1 MLKFLKNIGPGTV
14 IAAAFIGPGTITMC
28 SIAGSVY
35 GLDLMWALV
44 FSLFVTTI
52 LQLTAAKIGLIT
64 QKGLSANL
72 LDSFNN
78 SFFKYLSV
86 VLVLSAILVG
96 NIAYEAGNISGGV
109 LGVSSIF
116 GNLSY
121 SFNGFSIDFYSIL
134 VGLLAF
140 VILFIGNTRLI
151 ERVLIALVVIMS
163 LAFLTSAII
172 VKPDFYL
179 IIKGL
184 FIPKFPEGSLLVII
198 GLIGTTVVP
207 YNIFLHA
214 SLVSDKWSGISDLKF
229 VKIDTLLA
237 VVLGGIISI
246 SVMITAS
253 AIGDVKIESASDLAL
268 GIEPLFGGFSK
279 LIISLGLFAA
289 GLTSSVTAPLAA
301 AYVTCGCMG
310 WKANVRSKKFRTVW
324 FIVLFSGILFSSLD
338 FKSVEIIKFAQVAN
352 GILLPVIAI
361 FLLIVANNKKLL
373 KNHVN
378 GYLFNFITVIIIL
391 FTMFIGIKSILSVI
405 GLNRVI

>member
-1 MLKFLKNIGPGTV
+1 LISIKNIGPGTV

-28 SIAGSVY
+28 SIAGSKY
-35 GLDLMWALV
+35 GLDLMWALL
-44 FSLFVTTI
+44 FSLLVTTI
-52 LQLTAAKIGLIT
+52 LQLSAAKIGLIT

-72 LDSFNN
+72 LESFDSQT
-78 SFFKYLSV
+78 FKYLAIA
-86 VLVLSAILVG
+86 LVLSAILVG
-96 NIAYEAGNISGGV
+96 NTAYQAGNISGGV

-116 GNLSY
+116 GQLSY
-121 SFNGFSIDFYSIL
+121 SFTGFNINFYSIL

-140 VILFIGNTRLI
+140 VILFTGNRRFI
-151 ERVLIALVVIMS
+151 ERVLIGLVLIMS

-172 VKPDFYL
+172 VQPDFVL

-214 SLVSDKWSGISDLKF
+214 SLVSDKWDSVSDLKF

-237 VVLGGIISI
+237 VVLGGIISL

-253 AIGDVKIESASDLAL
+253 AIGDVNIQSASDLAL

-310 WKANVRSKKFRTVW
+310 WEANIRSKKFRVIW
-324 FIVLFSGILFSSLD
+324 LVVLFLGVIFSSLD
-338 FKSVEIIKFAQVAN
+338 FSSIDIIKFAQVAN
-352 GILLPVIAI
+352 GILLPVIAV
-361 FLLIVANNKKLL
+361 FLLIVANNARLL
-373 KNHVN
+373 NNQVN
-378 GYLFNFITVIIIL
+378 GYFLNLITIIIIL
-391 FTMFIGIKSILSVI
+391 FTMFIGIKSVLSVI
-405 GLNRVI
+405 GVI

>member
-1 MLKFLKNIGPGTV
+1 MISIKNIGPGTV

-28 SIAGSVY
+28 SIAGAKY
-35 GLDLMWALV
+35 GLDLMWALL
-44 FSLFVTTI
+44 FSLLVTTI

-72 LDSFNN
+72 LESFDSQT
-78 SFFKYLSV
+78 FKYLAIA
-86 VLVLSAILVG
+86 LVLSAILVG
-96 NIAYEAGNISGGV
+96 NTAYQAGNISGGV

-116 GNLSY
+116 GQLSY
-121 SFNGFSIDFYSIL
+121 SFTAFNINFYSII

-140 VILFIGNTRLI
+140 VILFTGNRRFI
-151 ERVLIALVVIMS
+151 ERVLIGLVLIMS

-172 VKPDFYL
+172 VQPDFIL

-184 FIPKFPEGSLLVII
+184 FIPNFPEGSLLVII

-214 SLVSDKWSGISDLKF
+214 SLVSDKWDSISDLKF
-229 VKIDTLLA
+229 VKIDTLFA
-237 VVLGGIISI
+237 VVLGGIISL

-253 AIGDVKIESASDLAL
+253 AIGDVNIQSASDLAL

-310 WKANVRSKKFRTVW
+310 WEANIRSKKFRGIW
-324 FIVLFSGILFSSLD
+324 LIVLFLGVIFSSLD
-338 FKSVEIIKFAQVAN
+338 FSSIEIIKFAQVAN
-352 GILLPVIAI
+352 GILLPVIAV
-361 FLLIVANNKKLL
+361 FLLIVANNARLL
-373 KNHVN
+373 NNQVN
-378 GYLFNFITVIIIL
+378 GYFLNLITIIIIL
-391 FTMFIGIKSILSVI
+391 FTIFIGIKSVLSVI
-405 GLNRVI
+405 GVI

>member
-1 MLKFLKNIGPGTV
+1 MISIKNIGPGTV

-28 SIAGSVY
+28 SIAGSKY
-35 GLDLMWALV
+35 GLDLMWALL
-44 FSLFVTTI
+44 FSLLVTTI

-72 LDSFNN
+72 LESFDSQT
-78 SFFKYLSV
+78 FKYLAIA
-86 VLVLSAILVG
+86 LVLSAILVG
-96 NIAYEAGNISGGV
+96 NTAYQAGNISGGV

-116 GNLSY
+116 GQLSY
-121 SFNGFSIDFYSIL
+121 SFTGFNINFYSIL

-140 VILFIGNTRLI
+140 VILFTGNRRFI
-151 ERVLIALVVIMS
+151 ERVLIGLVLIMS

-172 VKPDFYL
+172 VQPDFVL

-214 SLVSDKWSGISDLKF
+214 SLVSDKWDSVSDLKF

-237 VVLGGIISI
+237 VVLGGIISL

-253 AIGDVKIESASDLAL
+253 AIGDVNIQSASDLAL

-310 WKANVRSKKFRTVW
+310 WEANIRSKKFRVIW
-324 FIVLFSGILFSSLD
+324 LVVLFLGVIFSSLD
-338 FKSVEIIKFAQVAN
+338 FSSIEIIKFAQVAN
-352 GILLPVIAI
+352 GILLPVIAV
-361 FLLIVANNKKLL
+361 FLLIVANNARLL
-373 KNHVN
+373 NNQVN
-378 GYLFNFITVIIIL
+378 GYFLNLITIIIIL
-391 FTMFIGIKSILSVI
+391 FTMFIGIKSVLSVI
-405 GLNRVI
+405 GVI

>member
-1 MLKFLKNIGPGTV
+1 MISIKNIGPGTV

-28 SIAGSVY
+28 SIAGAKY
-35 GLDLMWALV
+35 GLDLMWALL
-44 FSLFVTTI
+44 FSLLVTTI

-64 QKGLSANL
+64 QKGLSVNL
-72 LDSFNN
+72 LQSFDSQT
-78 SFFKYLSV
+78 FKYLAIA
-86 VLVLSAILVG
+86 LVLSAILVG
-96 NIAYEAGNISGGV
+96 NTAYQAGNISGGV

-116 GNLSY
+116 GQLSY
-121 SFNGFSIDFYSIL
+121 SFTAFNINFYSII

-140 VILFIGNTRLI
+140 VILFTGNRRFI
-151 ERVLIALVVIMS
+151 ERVLIGLVLIMS

-172 VKPDFYL
+172 VQPDFIL

-214 SLVSDKWSGISDLKF
+214 SLVSDKWDSVSDLKF
-229 VKIDTLLA
+229 VEIDTLLA
-237 VVLGGIISI
+237 VLLGGIISL

-253 AIGDVKIESASDLAL
+253 AIGDVNIQSASDLAL

-310 WKANVRSKKFRTVW
+310 WEANIRSKKFRGIW
-324 FIVLFSGILFSSLD
+324 LIVLFLGVIFSSLD
-338 FKSVEIIKFAQVAN
+338 FSSIEIIKFAQVAN
-352 GILLPVIAI
+352 GILLPVIAV
-361 FLLIVANNKKLL
+361 FLLIVANNARLL
-373 KNHVN
+373 NNQVN
-378 GYLFNFITVIIIL
+378 GYFLNLITIIIIL
-391 FTMFIGIKSILSVI
+391 FTMFIAIKSVLSVI
-405 GLNRVI
+405 GVI

>member
-1 MLKFLKNIGPGTV
+1 MISLKNIGPGTV

-28 SIAGSVY
+28 SIAGTMY
-35 GLDLMWALV
+35 GLDLMWALL
-44 FSLFVTTI
+44 FSLIMTTV

-64 QKGLSANL
+64 QKGLSSNL
-72 LDSFNN
+72 LDSFDNLV
-78 SFFKYLSV
+78 FKYLALA
-86 VLVLSAILVG
+86 LVLSAILIG
-96 NIAYEAGNISGGV
+96 NTAYEAGNISGGV

-116 GNLSY
+116 GQLSY
-121 SFNGFSIDFYSIL
+121 SYNGFIINLYSLL

-140 VILFIGNTRLI
+140 VILFVGNRRLI
-151 ERVLIALVVIMS
+151 ERVLIGLVLIMS

-179 IIKGL
+179 IIEGL
-184 FIPKFPEGSLLVII
+184 FIPKLPEGSLLVVI

-214 SLVSDKWSGISDLKF
+214 SLVSDKWSSISDLKF

-246 SVMITAS
+246 SVMVTAS
-253 AIGDVKIESASDLAL
+253 SIGDIKIESASDLAL
-268 GIEPLFGGFSK
+268 GIEPLFGSFSK

-310 WKANVRSKKFRTVW
+310 WKTNVKSKKFRIVW
-324 FIVLFSGILFSSLD
+324 FIVLFMGISFSSLD
-338 FKSVEIIKFAQVAN
+338 FKSIEIIKFAQVAN
-352 GILLPVIAI
+352 GILLPVIAV
-361 FLLIVANNKKLL
+361 FLLVLANNKRLL
-373 KNHVN
+373 KSQVN
-378 GYLFNFITVIIIL
+378 GYLFNLITVIIIL

-405 GLNRVI
+405 GVI

>member
-1 MLKFLKNIGPGTV
+1 MISLKNIGPGTV

-28 SIAGSVY
+28 SIAGTMY
-35 GLDLMWALV
+35 GLDLMWALL
-44 FSLFVTTI
+44 FSLIMTTV

-64 QKGLSANL
+64 QKGLSSNL
-72 LDSFNN
+72 LDSFDNLV
-78 SFFKYLSV
+78 FKYLALA
-86 VLVLSAILVG
+86 LVLSAILIG
-96 NIAYEAGNISGGV
+96 NTAYEAGNISGGV

-116 GNLSY
+116 GQLSY
-121 SFNGFSIDFYSIL
+121 SYNGFIINLYSLL

-140 VILFIGNTRLI
+140 VILFVGNRRLI
-151 ERVLIALVVIMS
+151 ERVLIGLVLIMS

-172 VKPDFYL
+172 VKPDLYL
-179 IIKGL
+179 IMEGL
-184 FIPKFPEGSLLVII
+184 FIPKLPEGSLLVVI

-214 SLVSDKWSGISDLKF
+214 SLVSDKWSSISDLKF
-229 VKIDTLLA
+229 VKIDTFLA

-253 AIGDVKIESASDLAL
+253 SIGDIKIESASDLAL
-268 GIEPLFGGFSK
+268 GIEPLFGSFSK

-310 WKANVRSKKFRTVW
+310 WKTDVKSKKFRIVW
-324 FIVLFSGILFSSLD
+324 FIVLFMGILFSSLD
-338 FKSVEIIKFAQVAN
+338 FKSIEIIKFAQVAN
-352 GILLPVIAI
+352 GILLPVIAV
-361 FLLIVANNKKLL
+361 FLLVLANNKRLL
-373 KNHVN
+373 KSQVN
-378 GYLFNFITVIIIL
+378 GYLFNLITVIIIL

-405 GLNRVI
+405 GVI

>member
-1 MLKFLKNIGPGTV
+1 MISLKNIGPGTV

-28 SIAGSVY
+28 SIAGTMY
-35 GLDLMWALV
+35 GLDLMWALL
-44 FSLFVTTI
+44 FSLIMTTV

-64 QKGLSANL
+64 QKGLSSNL
-72 LDSFNN
+72 LDSFDNLV
-78 SFFKYLSV
+78 FKYLALA
-86 VLVLSAILVG
+86 LVLSAILIG
-96 NIAYEAGNISGGV
+96 NTAYEAGNISGGV

-116 GNLSY
+116 GQLSY
-121 SFNGFSIDFYSIL
+121 SYNGFIINLYSLL

-140 VILFIGNTRLI
+140 VILFVGNRRLI
-151 ERVLIALVVIMS
+151 ERVLIGLVLIMS

-179 IIKGL
+179 IMEGL
-184 FIPKFPEGSLLVII
+184 FIPKLPEGSLLVVI

-214 SLVSDKWSGISDLKF
+214 SLVSDKWSSISDLKF

-237 VVLGGIISI
+237 IVLGGIISI

-253 AIGDVKIESASDLAL
+253 SIGDIKIESASDLAL
-268 GIEPLFGGFSK
+268 GIEPLFGSFSK

-310 WKANVRSKKFRTVW
+310 WKTNVKSKKFRIVW
-324 FIVLFSGILFSSLD
+324 FIVLFMGISFSSLD
-338 FKSVEIIKFAQVAN
+338 FKSIEIIKFAQVAN
-352 GILLPVIAI
+352 GILLPVIAV
-361 FLLIVANNKKLL
+361 FLLVVANNKRLL
-373 KNHVN
+373 KSQVN
-378 GYLFNFITVIIIL
+378 GYLFNLISVIIIL

-405 GLNRVI
+405 GVI

>member
-1 MLKFLKNIGPGTV
+1 MISIKNIGPGTV

-28 SIAGSVY
+28 SIAGAKY
-35 GLDLMWALV
+35 GLDLMWALL
-44 FSLFVTTI
+44 FSLLVTTI

-72 LDSFNN
+72 LESFDSQT
-78 SFFKYLSV
+78 FKYLAIA
-86 VLVLSAILVG
+86 LVLSAILVG
-96 NIAYEAGNISGGV
+96 NTAYQAGNISGGV

-116 GNLSY
+116 GQLSY
-121 SFNGFSIDFYSIL
+121 SFTGFNINFYSII

-140 VILFIGNTRLI
+140 VILFTGNRRFI
-151 ERVLIALVVIMS
+151 ERVLIGLVLIMS

-172 VKPDFYL
+172 VQPDFVL

-214 SLVSDKWSGISDLKF
+214 SLVSDKWDSVSDLKF

-237 VVLGGIISI
+237 VVLGGIISL

-253 AIGDVKIESASDLAL
+253 AIGDVNIQSASDLAL

-310 WKANVRSKKFRTVW
+310 WEANIRSKKFRGIW
-324 FIVLFSGILFSSLD
+324 LIVLFLGVIFSSLD
-338 FKSVEIIKFAQVAN
+338 FSSIEIIKFAQVAN
-352 GILLPVIAI
+352 GILLPVIAV
-361 FLLIVANNKKLL
+361 FLLIVANNARLL
-373 KNHVN
+373 NNQVN
-378 GYLFNFITVIIIL
+378 GYFLNLITIIIIL
-391 FTMFIGIKSILSVI
+391 FTMFIGIKSVLSVI
-405 GLNRVI
+405 GVI

>member
-1 MLKFLKNIGPGTV
+1 MISIKNIGPGTV
-14 IAAAFIGPGTITMC
+14 IAAAFIGPGTITIC
-28 SIAGSVY
+28 SIAGAQY
-35 GLDLMWALV
+35 GLDLMWALL
-44 FSLFVTTI
+44 FSLLVTTI

-72 LDSFNN
+72 LESFDSQT
-78 SFFKYLSV
+78 FKYLAIA
-86 VLVLSAILVG
+86 LVLSAILVG
-96 NIAYEAGNISGGV
+96 NTAYQAGNISGGV

-116 GNLSY
+116 GQLSY
-121 SFNGFSIDFYSIL
+121 SFTGFNINFYSIL

-140 VILFIGNTRLI
+140 VILFTGNRRFI
-151 ERVLIALVVIMS
+151 ERVLIGLVLIMS

-172 VKPDFYL
+172 VQPDFVL

-214 SLVSDKWSGISDLKF
+214 SLVSDKWDSVSDLKF

-237 VVLGGIISI
+237 VVLGGIISL

-253 AIGDVKIESASDLAL
+253 AIGDVNIQSASDLAL

-310 WKANVRSKKFRTVW
+310 WEANIRSKKFRVIW
-324 FIVLFSGILFSSLD
+324 LVVLFLGVIFSSLD
-338 FKSVEIIKFAQVAN
+338 FSSIDIIKFAQVAN
-352 GILLPVIAI
+352 GILLPVIAV
-361 FLLIVANNKKLL
+361 FLLIVANNARLL
-373 KNHVN
+373 NNQVN
-378 GYLFNFITVIIIL
+378 GYFLNLITIIIIL
-391 FTMFIGIKSILSVI
+391 FTMFIGIKSVLSVI
-405 GLNRVI
+405 GVI

>member
-1 MLKFLKNIGPGTV
+1 LISLKNIGPGTV

-28 SIAGSVY
+28 SIAGTMY
-35 GLDLMWALV
+35 GLDLMWALL
-44 FSLFVTTI
+44 FSLIMTTV

-64 QKGLSANL
+64 QKGLSSNL
-72 LDSFNN
+72 LDSFDNLV
-78 SFFKYLSV
+78 FKYLALA
-86 VLVLSAILVG
+86 LVLSAILIG
-96 NIAYEAGNISGGV
+96 NTAYEAGNISGGV

-116 GNLSY
+116 GQLSY
-121 SFNGFSIDFYSIL
+121 SYNGFIINLYSLL

-140 VILFIGNTRLI
+140 VILFVGNRRLI
-151 ERVLIALVVIMS
+151 ERVLIGLVLIMS

-179 IIKGL
+179 IIEGL
-184 FIPKFPEGSLLVII
+184 FIPKLPEGSLLVVI

-214 SLVSDKWSGISDLKF
+214 SLVSDKWSSISDLKF

-246 SVMITAS
+246 SVMVTAS
-253 AIGDVKIESASDLAL
+253 SIGDIKIESASDLAL
-268 GIEPLFGGFSK
+268 GIEPLFGSFSK

-310 WKANVRSKKFRTVW
+310 WKTNVKSKKFRIVW
-324 FIVLFSGILFSSLD
+324 FIVLFMGILFSSLG
-338 FKSVEIIKFAQVAN
+338 FKSIEIIKFAQVAN
-352 GILLPVIAI
+352 GILLPVIAV
-361 FLLIVANNKKLL
+361 FLLVVANNKRLL
-373 KNHVN
+373 KSQVN
-378 GYLFNFITVIIIL
+378 GYLFNLISVIIIL

-405 GLNRVI
+405 GVI

>member
-1 MLKFLKNIGPGTV
+1 MISLKNIGPGTV

-28 SIAGSVY
+28 SIAGAEY
-35 GLDLMWALV
+35 GLDLMWALL

-72 LDSFNN
+72 LESFDNKIL
-78 SFFKYLSV
+78 KYLAV
-86 VLVLSAILVG
+86 ALVLSAILVG
-96 NIAYEAGNISGGV
+96 NTAYQAGNISGGV

-116 GNLSY
+116 GQLSY
-121 SFNGFSIDFYSIL
+121 SYSDFSINFYSIL

-140 VILFIGNTRLI
+140 VILFTGSRRLI
-151 ERVLIALVVIMS
+151 ERVLIGLVLVMS
-163 LAFLTSAII
+163 LAFLTSATI

-179 IIKGL
+179 ILKGL
-184 FIPKFPEGSLLVII
+184 FIPKFPEGSLFIII

-214 SLVSDKWSGISDLKF
+214 SLVSDKWSRISDLKF
-229 VKIDTLLA
+229 VKTDTLLA
-237 VVLGGIISI
+237 VVLGGIISM
-246 SVMITAS
+246 SVMVTAS
-253 AIGDVKIESASDLAL
+253 AIGDVKIQSASDLAL

-310 WKANVRSKKFRTVW
+310 WKTSVRSKRFRVVW
-324 FIVLFSGILFSSLD
+324 FVVLFMGVLFSSLD
-338 FKSVEIIKFAQVAN
+338 FKSIEIIKFAQVAN
-352 GILLPVIAI
+352 GILLPVIAV
-361 FLLIVANNKKLL
+361 FLLIVANNNRLL
-373 KNHVN
+373 KNHSN
-378 GYLFNFITVIIIL
+378 GYLLNLITLIIIL
-391 FTMFIGIKSILSVI
+391 FTMFIGIKSVLSVI
-405 GLNRVI
+405 GII

>member
-1 MLKFLKNIGPGTV
+1 MISLKNIGPGTV

-28 SIAGSVY
+28 SIAGTMY
-35 GLDLMWALV
+35 GLDLMWALL
-44 FSLFVTTI
+44 FSLIMTTV

-64 QKGLSANL
+64 QKGLSSNL
-72 LDSFNN
+72 LDSFDNLV
-78 SFFKYLSV
+78 FKYLALA
-86 VLVLSAILVG
+86 LVLSAILIG
-96 NIAYEAGNISGGV
+96 NTAYEAGNISGGV

-116 GNLSY
+116 GQLFYSY
-121 SFNGFSIDFYSIL
+121 NGFIINLYSLL

-140 VILFIGNTRLI
+140 VILFVGNRRLI
-151 ERVLIALVVIMS
+151 ERVLIGLVLIMS

-179 IIKGL
+179 IMEGL
-184 FIPKFPEGSLLVII
+184 FIPKLPEGSLLVVI

-214 SLVSDKWSGISDLKF
+214 SLVSDKWSSISDLKF
-229 VKIDTLLA
+229 VKIDTFLA

-253 AIGDVKIESASDLAL
+253 SIGDIKIESASDLAL
-268 GIEPLFGGFSK
+268 GIEPLFGSFSK

-310 WKANVRSKKFRTVW
+310 WKTNVKSKKFRIVW
-324 FIVLFSGILFSSLD
+324 FIVLFMGILFSSLG
-338 FKSVEIIKFAQVAN
+338 FKSIEIIKFAQVAN
-352 GILLPVIAI
+352 GILLPVIAV
-361 FLLIVANNKKLL
+361 FLLVVANNKRLL
-373 KNHVN
+373 KSQVN
-378 GYLFNFITVIIIL
+378 GYLFNLITVIIIL

-405 GLNRVI
+405 GVI

>member
-1 MLKFLKNIGPGTV
+1 MISLKNIGPGTV

-28 SIAGSVY
+28 SIAGAEY
-35 GLDLMWALV
+35 GLDLMWALL

-72 LDSFNN
+72 LESFDNKIL
-78 SFFKYLSV
+78 KYLAV
-86 VLVLSAILVG
+86 ALVLSAILVG
-96 NIAYEAGNISGGV
+96 NTAYQAGNISGGV

-116 GNLSY
+116 GQLSY
-121 SFNGFSIDFYSIL
+121 SYTDFSINFYSIL

-140 VILFIGNTRLI
+140 VILFTGSRRLI
-151 ERVLIALVVIMS
+151 ERVLIGLVLVMS
-163 LAFLTSAII
+163 LAFLTSATI

-179 IIKGL
+179 ILKGL
-184 FIPKFPEGSLLVII
+184 FIPKFPEGSLFIII

-214 SLVSDKWSGISDLKF
+214 SLVSDKWSRISDLKF
-229 VKIDTLLA
+229 VKTDTLLA
-237 VVLGGIISI
+237 VVLGGIISM
-246 SVMITAS
+246 SVMVTAS
-253 AIGDVKIESASDLAL
+253 AIGDVKIQSASDLAL

-310 WKANVRSKKFRTVW
+310 WKASVMSKRFRVVW
-324 FIVLFSGILFSSLD
+324 FVVLFMGVLFSSLN
-338 FKSVEIIKFAQVAN
+338 FKSIEIIKFAQVAN
-352 GILLPVIAI
+352 GILLPVIAV
-361 FLLIVANNKKLL
+361 FLLVVANNNRLL
-373 KNHVN
+373 KNHSN
-378 GYLFNFITVIIIL
+378 GYLLNLITLVIIL
-391 FTMFIGIKSILSVI
+391 FTMFIGIKSVLSVI
-405 GLNRVI
+405 GII

>member
-1 MLKFLKNIGPGTV
+1 MISLKNIGPGTV

-28 SIAGSVY
+28 SIAGTMY
-35 GLDLMWALV
+35 GLDLMWALL
-44 FSLFVTTI
+44 FSLLMTTV

-64 QKGLSANL
+64 QKGLSSNL
-72 LDSFNN
+72 LDSFDNLV
-78 SFFKYLSV
+78 FKYLAL

-96 NIAYEAGNISGGV
+96 NTAYEAGNISGGV

-116 GNLSY
+116 GQLSY
-121 SFNGFSIDFYSIL
+121 SYNGFIINLYSVLI
-134 VGLLAF
+134 GLLAF
-140 VILFIGNTRLI
+140 VILFVGNRRLI
-151 ERVLIALVVIMS
+151 ERVLIGLVLIMS

-179 IIKGL
+179 IIEGL
-184 FIPKFPEGSLLVII
+184 FIPKLPEGSLLVVI

-214 SLVSDKWSGISDLKF
+214 SLVSDKWSSISDLKF
-229 VKIDTLLA
+229 VKIDTFLA

-253 AIGDVKIESASDLAL
+253 SIGDIKIESASDLAL
-268 GIEPLFGGFSK
+268 GIEPLFGSFSK

-301 AYVTCGCMG
+301 AYVTCECMG
-310 WKANVRSKKFRTVW
+310 WKTNVKSKKFRIVW
-324 FIVLFSGILFSSLD
+324 FIVLFMGILFSTLD
-338 FKSVEIIKFAQVAN
+338 FKSIEIIKFAQVAN
-352 GILLPVIAI
+352 GILLPVIAV
-361 FLLIVANNKKLL
+361 FLLVLANNKRLL
-373 KNHVN
+373 KSQVN
-378 GYLFNFITVIIIL
+378 GYLFNLITVIIIL

-405 GLNRVI
+405 GVI

>member
-1 MLKFLKNIGPGTV
+1 MISLKNIGPGTV

-28 SIAGSVY
+28 SIAGTMY
-35 GLDLMWALV
+35 GLDLMWALL
-44 FSLFVTTI
+44 FSLLMTTV

-64 QKGLSANL
+64 QKGLSSNL
-72 LDSFNN
+72 LDSFDNLV
-78 SFFKYLSV
+78 FKYLAL

-96 NIAYEAGNISGGV
+96 NTAYEAGNISGGV

-116 GNLSY
+116 GQLSY
-121 SFNGFSIDFYSIL
+121 SYNGFIINLYSLL

-140 VILFIGNTRLI
+140 VILFVGNRRLI
-151 ERVLIALVVIMS
+151 ERVLIGLVLIMS

-179 IIKGL
+179 IIEGL
-184 FIPKFPEGSLLVII
+184 FIPKLPEGSLLVVI

-214 SLVSDKWSGISDLKF
+214 SLVSDKWSSISDLKF

-253 AIGDVKIESASDLAL
+253 SIGDIKIESASDLAL
-268 GIEPLFGGFSK
+268 GIEPLFGSFSK

-310 WKANVRSKKFRTVW
+310 WKTNVKSKKFRIVW
-324 FIVLFSGILFSSLD
+324 FIVLFMGILFSSLD
-338 FKSVEIIKFAQVAN
+338 FKSIEIIKFAQVAN
-352 GILLPVIAI
+352 GILLPVIAV
-361 FLLIVANNKKLL
+361 FLLVVANNKRLL
-373 KNHVN
+373 KSQVN
-378 GYLFNFITVIIIL
+378 GYLFNLITVIIIL

-405 GLNRVI
+405 GVI

>member
-1 MLKFLKNIGPGTV
+1 MISIKNIGPGTV

-28 SIAGSVY
+28 SIAGSEY
-35 GLDLMWALV
+35 GLDLMWALL
-44 FSLFVTTI
+44 FSLLVTTI

-72 LDSFNN
+72 LESFDSQT
-78 SFFKYLSV
+78 FKYLAIA
-86 VLVLSAILVG
+86 LVLSAILVG
-96 NIAYEAGNISGGV
+96 NTAYQAGNISGGV

-116 GNLSY
+116 GQLSY
-121 SFNGFSIDFYSIL
+121 SFTGFNINFYSIL

-140 VILFIGNTRLI
+140 VILFTGNRRFI
-151 ERVLIALVVIMS
+151 ERVLIGLVLIMS

-172 VKPDFYL
+172 VQPDFIL

-184 FIPKFPEGSLLVII
+184 FIPNFPEGSLLVII

-214 SLVSDKWSGISDLKF
+214 SLVSDKWDSVSDLKF

-237 VVLGGIISI
+237 VVLGGIISL

-253 AIGDVKIESASDLAL
+253 AIGDVNIQSASDLAL

-310 WKANVRSKKFRTVW
+310 WEANIRSKKFRGIW
-324 FIVLFSGILFSSLD
+324 LIVLFLGVIFSSLD
-338 FKSVEIIKFAQVAN
+338 FSSIEIIKFAQVAN
-352 GILLPVIAI
+352 GILLPVIAV
-361 FLLIVANNKKLL
+361 FLLIVANNARLL
-373 KNHVN
+373 NNQVN
-378 GYLFNFITVIIIL
+378 GYFLNLITIIIIL
-391 FTMFIGIKSILSVI
+391 FTMFIGIKSVLSVI
-405 GLNRVI
+405 GVI

>member
-1 MLKFLKNIGPGTV
+1 MISIKNIGPGTV

-28 SIAGSVY
+28 SIAGSKY
-35 GLDLMWALV
+35 GLDLMWALL
-44 FSLFVTTI
+44 FSLLVTTI

-72 LDSFNN
+72 LESFDSQT
-78 SFFKYLSV
+78 FKYLAIA
-86 VLVLSAILVG
+86 LVLSAILVG
-96 NIAYEAGNISGGV
+96 NTAYQAGNISGGV

-116 GNLSY
+116 GQLSY
-121 SFNGFSIDFYSIL
+121 SFTGFNINFYSIL

-140 VILFIGNTRLI
+140 VILFTGNIRFI
-151 ERVLIALVVIMS
+151 ERVLIGLVLIMS

-172 VKPDFYL
+172 VQPDFVL

-214 SLVSDKWSGISDLKF
+214 SLVSDKWDSVSDLKF

-237 VVLGGIISI
+237 VVLGGIISL

-253 AIGDVKIESASDLAL
+253 AIGDVNIQSASDLAL

-301 AYVTCGCMG
+301 AYVTCGCMR
-310 WKANVRSKKFRTVW
+310 WEVNIRSKKFRGIW
-324 FIVLFSGILFSSLD
+324 LIVLFLGVIFSSLD
-338 FKSVEIIKFAQVAN
+338 FSSIEIIKFAQVAN
-352 GILLPVIAI
+352 GILLPVIAV
-361 FLLIVANNKKLL
+361 FLLIVANNARLL
-373 KNHVN
+373 NNQVN
-378 GYLFNFITVIIIL
+378 GYFLNLITIIIIL
-391 FTMFIGIKSILSVI
+391 FTMFIGIKSVLSVI
-405 GLNRVI
+405 GVI

>member
-1 MLKFLKNIGPGTV
+1 MISIKNIGPGTV

-28 SIAGSVY
+28 SIAGAKY
-35 GLDLMWALV
+35 GLDLMWALL
-44 FSLFVTTI
+44 FSLLVTTI

-72 LDSFNN
+72 LESFDSQT
-78 SFFKYLSV
+78 FKYLAIA
-86 VLVLSAILVG
+86 LVLSAILVG
-96 NIAYEAGNISGGV
+96 NTAYQAGNISGGV

-116 GNLSY
+116 GQLSY
-121 SFNGFSIDFYSIL
+121 SFTGFNINFYSIL

-140 VILFIGNTRLI
+140 VILFTGNRRFI
-151 ERVLIALVVIMS
+151 ERVLIGLVLIMS

-172 VKPDFYL
+172 VQPDFVL

-214 SLVSDKWSGISDLKF
+214 SLVRDKWDSVSDLKF

-237 VVLGGIISI
+237 VVLGGIISL

-253 AIGDVKIESASDLAL
+253 AIGDVNIQSASDLAL

-310 WKANVRSKKFRTVW
+310 WEANIRSKKFRGIWLV
-324 FIVLFSGILFSSLD
+324 VLFLGVIFSSLD
-338 FKSVEIIKFAQVAN
+338 FSSIEIIKFAQVAN
-352 GILLPVIAI
+352 GILLPVIAV
-361 FLLIVANNKKLL
+361 FLLIVANNARLL
-373 KNHVN
+373 NNQVN
-378 GYLFNFITVIIIL
+378 GYFLNLITIIIIL
-391 FTMFIGIKSILSVI
+391 FTMFIGIKSVLSVI
-405 GLNRVI
+405 GVI

>member
-1 MLKFLKNIGPGTV
+1 MISLKNIGPGTV

-28 SIAGSVY
+28 SIAGTMY
-35 GLDLMWALV
+35 GLDLMWALL
-44 FSLFVTTI
+44 FSLLMTTV

-64 QKGLSANL
+64 QKGLSSNL
-72 LDSFNN
+72 LDSFDNLV
-78 SFFKYLSV
+78 FKYLAL

-96 NIAYEAGNISGGV
+96 NTAYEAGNISGGV

-116 GNLSY
+116 GQLSY
-121 SFNGFSIDFYSIL
+121 SYNGFIINLYSLL
-134 VGLLAF
+134 VGLLAL
-140 VILFIGNTRLI
+140 VILFVGNRRLI
-151 ERVLIALVVIMS
+151 ERVLIGLVLMMS

-172 VKPDFYL
+172 VKSDFYL
-179 IIKGL
+179 IMEGL
-184 FIPKFPEGSLLVII
+184 FIPKLPKGSLLVVI

-253 AIGDVKIESASDLAL
+253 SVADIKIESASDLAL
-268 GIEPLFGGFSK
+268 GIEPLFGSFSK

-310 WKANVRSKKFRTVW
+310 WKTNVKSKKFRIVW
-324 FIVLFSGILFSSLD
+324 FIVLFMGILFSSLD
-338 FKSVEIIKFAQVAN
+338 FKSIEIIKFAQVAN
-352 GILLPVIAI
+352 GILLPVIAV
-361 FLLIVANNKKLL
+361 FLLVVANNKRLL
-373 KNHVN
+373 KSQVN
-378 GYLFNFITVIIIL
+378 GYLFNLITVIIIL

-405 GLNRVI
+405 GVI

>member
-1 MLKFLKNIGPGTV
+1 MISIKNIGPGTV

-28 SIAGSVY
+28 SIAGSKY
-35 GLDLMWALV
+35 GLDLIWALL
-44 FSLFVTTI
+44 FSLLVTTI

-72 LDSFNN
+72 LESFDSQT
-78 SFFKYLSV
+78 FKYLAIA
-86 VLVLSAILVG
+86 LVLSAILVG
-96 NIAYEAGNISGGV
+96 NTAYQAGNISGGV

-116 GNLSY
+116 GQLSY
-121 SFNGFSIDFYSIL
+121 SFTAFNINFYSII

-140 VILFIGNTRLI
+140 VILFTGNRRFI
-151 ERVLIALVVIMS
+151 ERVLIGLVLIMS

-172 VKPDFYL
+172 VQPDFIL

-184 FIPKFPEGSLLVII
+184 FIPNFPEGSLLVII

-214 SLVSDKWSGISDLKF
+214 SLVSDKWDSISDLKF
-229 VKIDTLLA
+229 VKIDTLFA
-237 VVLGGIISI
+237 VVLGGIISL

-253 AIGDVKIESASDLAL
+253 AIGDVNIQSASDLAL

-310 WKANVRSKKFRTVW
+310 WEANIRSKKFRGIW
-324 FIVLFSGILFSSLD
+324 LIVLFLGVIFSSLD
-338 FKSVEIIKFAQVAN
+338 FSSIEIIKFAQVAN
-352 GILLPVIAI
+352 GILLPVIAV
-361 FLLIVANNKKLL
+361 FLLIVANNARLL
-373 KNHVN
+373 NNQVN
-378 GYLFNFITVIIIL
+378 GYFLNLITIIIIL
-391 FTMFIGIKSILSVI
+391 FTIFIGIKSVLSVI
-405 GLNRVI
+405 GVI

>member
-1 MLKFLKNIGPGTV
+1 LISIKNIGPGTV

-28 SIAGSVY
+28 SIAGAKY
-35 GLDLMWALV
+35 GLDLMWALL
-44 FSLFVTTI
+44 FSLLVTTI

-72 LDSFNN
+72 LESFDSQT
-78 SFFKYLSV
+78 FKYLAIA
-86 VLVLSAILVG
+86 LVLSAILVG
-96 NIAYEAGNISGGV
+96 NTAYQAGNISGGV

-116 GNLSY
+116 GQLSY
-121 SFNGFSIDFYSIL
+121 SFTGFNINFYSII

-140 VILFIGNTRLI
+140 VILFTGNRRFI
-151 ERVLIALVVIMS
+151 ERVLIGLVLIMS

-172 VKPDFYL
+172 VQPDFVL

-214 SLVSDKWSGISDLKF
+214 SLVSDKWDSVSDLKF

-237 VVLGGIISI
+237 VVLGGIISL

-253 AIGDVKIESASDLAL
+253 AIGDVNIQSASDLAL

-301 AYVTCGCMG
+301 AYVTCGCMC
-310 WKANVRSKKFRTVW
+310 WEANIRSKKFRGIW
-324 FIVLFSGILFSSLD
+324 LIVLFLGVIFSSLD
-338 FKSVEIIKFAQVAN
+338 FSSIEIIKFAQVAN
-352 GILLPVIAI
+352 GILLPVIAV
-361 FLLIVANNKKLL
+361 FLLIVANNARLL
-373 KNHVN
+373 NNQVN
-378 GYLFNFITVIIIL
+378 GYFLNLITIIIIL
-391 FTMFIGIKSILSVI
+391 FTMFIGIKSVLSVI
-405 GLNRVI
+405 GVI

>member
-1 MLKFLKNIGPGTV
+1 LISLKNIGPGTV

-28 SIAGSVY
+28 SIAGTMY
-35 GLDLMWALV
+35 GLDLMWALL
-44 FSLFVTTI
+44 FSLIMTTV

-64 QKGLSANL
+64 QKGLSSNL
-72 LDSFNN
+72 LDSFDNLV
-78 SFFKYLSV
+78 FKYLALA
-86 VLVLSAILVG
+86 LVLSAILIG
-96 NIAYEAGNISGGV
+96 NTAYEAGNISGGV

-116 GNLSY
+116 GQLSY
-121 SFNGFSIDFYSIL
+121 SYNGFIINLYSLL

-140 VILFIGNTRLI
+140 VILFVGNRRLI
-151 ERVLIALVVIMS
+151 ERVLIGLVLIMS

-179 IIKGL
+179 IIEGL
-184 FIPKFPEGSLLVII
+184 FIPKLPEGSLLVVI

-214 SLVSDKWSGISDLKF
+214 SLVSDKWSSISDLKF

-246 SVMITAS
+246 SVMVTAS
-253 AIGDVKIESASDLAL
+253 SIGDIKIESASDLAL
-268 GIEPLFGGFSK
+268 GIEPLFGSFSK

-310 WKANVRSKKFRTVW
+310 WKTNVKSKKFRIVW
-324 FIVLFSGILFSSLD
+324 FIVLFMGISFSSLD
-338 FKSVEIIKFAQVAN
+338 FKSIEIIKFAQVAN
-352 GILLPVIAI
+352 GILLPVIAV
-361 FLLIVANNKKLL
+361 FLLVLANNKRLL
-373 KNHVN
+373 KSQVN
-378 GYLFNFITVIIIL
+378 SYLFNLITVIIIL

-405 GLNRVI
+405 GVI

>member
-1 MLKFLKNIGPGTV
+1 LISLKNIGPGTV

-28 SIAGSVY
+28 SIAGTMY
-35 GLDLMWALV
+35 GLDLMWALL
-44 FSLFVTTI
+44 FSLIMTTV

-64 QKGLSANL
+64 QKGLSSNL
-72 LDSFNN
+72 LDSFDNLV
-78 SFFKYLSV
+78 FKYLALA
-86 VLVLSAILVG
+86 LVLSAILIG
-96 NIAYEAGNISGGV
+96 NTAYEAGNISGGV

-116 GNLSY
+116 GQLSY
-121 SFNGFSIDFYSIL
+121 SYNGFIINLYSLL

-140 VILFIGNTRLI
+140 VILFVGNRRLI
-151 ERVLIALVVIMS
+151 ERVLIGLVLIMS

-179 IIKGL
+179 IIEGL
-184 FIPKFPEGSLLVII
+184 FIPKLPEGSLLVVI

-214 SLVSDKWSGISDLKF
+214 SLVSDKWSSISDLKF

-246 SVMITAS
+246 SVMVTAS
-253 AIGDVKIESASDLAL
+253 SIGDIKIESASDLAL
-268 GIEPLFGGFSK
+268 GIEPLFGSFSK

-310 WKANVRSKKFRTVW
+310 WKTNVKSKKFRIVW
-324 FIVLFSGILFSSLD
+324 FIVLFMGISFSSLD
-338 FKSVEIIKFAQVAN
+338 FKSIEIIKFAQVAN
-352 GILLPVIAI
+352 GILLPVIAV
-361 FLLIVANNKKLL
+361 FLLVLANNKRLL
-373 KNHVN
+373 KSQVN
-378 GYLFNFITVIIIL
+378 GYLFNLITVIIIL

-405 GLNRVI
+405 GVI

>member
-1 MLKFLKNIGPGTV
+1 MISLKNIGPGTV

-28 SIAGSVY
+28 SIAGTMY
-35 GLDLMWALV
+35 GLDLMWALL
-44 FSLFVTTI
+44 FSLIMTTV

-64 QKGLSANL
+64 QKGLSSNL
-72 LDSFNN
+72 LDSFDNLV
-78 SFFKYLSV
+78 FKYLALA
-86 VLVLSAILVG
+86 LVLSAILIG
-96 NIAYEAGNISGGV
+96 NTAYEAGNISGGV

-116 GNLSY
+116 GQLSY
-121 SFNGFSIDFYSIL
+121 SYNGFIVNLYSLL

-140 VILFIGNTRLI
+140 VILFVGNRRLI
-151 ERVLIALVVIMS
+151 ERVLIGLVLIMS

-179 IIKGL
+179 IIEGL
-184 FIPKFPEGSLLVII
+184 FIPKLPEGSLLVVI

-214 SLVSDKWSGISDLKF
+214 SLVSDKWSSISDLKF

-253 AIGDVKIESASDLAL
+253 SIGDIKIESASDLAL
-268 GIEPLFGGFSK
+268 GIEPLFGSFSK

-310 WKANVRSKKFRTVW
+310 WKTNVKSKKFRIVW
-324 FIVLFSGILFSSLD
+324 FIVLFMGISFSSLD
-338 FKSVEIIKFAQVAN
+338 FKSIEIIKFAQVAN
-352 GILLPVIAI
+352 GILLPVIAV
-361 FLLIVANNKKLL
+361 FLLVLANNKRLL
-373 KNHVN
+373 KSQVN
-378 GYLFNFITVIIIL
+378 GYLFNLITVIIIV

-405 GLNRVI
+405 GVI

>member
-1 MLKFLKNIGPGTV
+1 MISIKNIGPGTV

-28 SIAGSVY
+28 SIAGSKY
-35 GLDLMWALV
+35 GLDLMWALL
-44 FSLFVTTI
+44 FSLLVTTI

-72 LDSFNN
+72 LESFDSQT
-78 SFFKYLSV
+78 FKYLAIA
-86 VLVLSAILVG
+86 LVLSAILVG
-96 NIAYEAGNISGGV
+96 NTAYQAGNISGGV

-116 GNLSY
+116 GQLSY
-121 SFNGFSIDFYSIL
+121 SFTGFNINFYSII

-140 VILFIGNTRLI
+140 VILFTGNRRFI
-151 ERVLIALVVIMS
+151 ERVLIGLVLIMS

-172 VKPDFYL
+172 VQPDFVL

-214 SLVSDKWSGISDLKF
+214 SLVSDKWDSISDLKF

-237 VVLGGIISI
+237 VVLGGIISL
-246 SVMITAS
+246 SVIITAS
-253 AIGDVKIESASDLAL
+253 AIGDVNIQSASDLAL

-310 WKANVRSKKFRTVW
+310 WEANIRSKKFRVIW
-324 FIVLFSGILFSSLD
+324 LVVLFLGVIFSSLD
-338 FKSVEIIKFAQVAN
+338 FSSIDIIKFAQVAN
-352 GILLPVIAI
+352 GILLPVIAV
-361 FLLIVANNKKLL
+361 FLLIVANNARLL
-373 KNHVN
+373 NNQVN
-378 GYLFNFITVIIIL
+378 GYFLNLITIIIIL
-391 FTMFIGIKSILSVI
+391 FTMFIGIKSVLSVI
-405 GLNRVI
+405 GVI

>member
-1 MLKFLKNIGPGTV
+1 MISLKNIGPGTV

-28 SIAGSVY
+28 SIAGTMY
-35 GLDLMWALV
+35 GLDLMWALL
-44 FSLFVTTI
+44 FSLIMTTV

-64 QKGLSANL
+64 QKGLSSNL
-72 LDSFNN
+72 LDSFDNLV
-78 SFFKYLSV
+78 FKYLALA
-86 VLVLSAILVG
+86 LVLSAILIG
-96 NIAYEAGNISGGV
+96 NTAYEAGNISGGV

-116 GNLSY
+116 GQLSY
-121 SFNGFSIDFYSIL
+121 SYNGFIINLYSLL

-140 VILFIGNTRLI
+140 VILFVGNRRLI
-151 ERVLIALVVIMS
+151 ERVLIGLVLIMS

-179 IIKGL
+179 IIEGL
-184 FIPKFPEGSLLVII
+184 FIPKLPEGSLLVVI

-214 SLVSDKWSGISDLKF
+214 SLVSDKWSSISDLKF

-246 SVMITAS
+246 SVMVTAS
-253 AIGDVKIESASDLAL
+253 SIGDIKIESASDLAL
-268 GIEPLFGGFSK
+268 GIEPLFGSFSK

-310 WKANVRSKKFRTVW
+310 WKTNVKSKKFRIVW
-324 FIVLFSGILFSSLD
+324 FIVLFMGISFSSLD
-338 FKSVEIIKFAQVAN
+338 FKSIEIIKFAQVAN
-352 GILLPVIAI
+352 GILLPVIAV
-361 FLLIVANNKKLL
+361 FLLVVANNKRLL
-373 KNHVN
+373 KSQVN
-378 GYLFNFITVIIIL
+378 GYLFNLISVIIIL

-405 GLNRVI
+405 GVI

>member
-1 MLKFLKNIGPGTV
+1 MISIKNIGPGTV

-28 SIAGSVY
+28 SIAGAKY
-35 GLDLMWALV
+35 GLDLMWALL
-44 FSLFVTTI
+44 FSLLVTTI
-52 LQLTAAKIGLIT
+52 LQLSAAKIGLIT

-72 LDSFNN
+72 LESFDSQT
-78 SFFKYLSV
+78 FKYLAIA
-86 VLVLSAILVG
+86 LVLSAILVG
-96 NIAYEAGNISGGV
+96 NTAYQAGNISGGV

-116 GNLSY
+116 GQLSY
-121 SFNGFSIDFYSIL
+121 SFTGFNINFYSII

-140 VILFIGNTRLI
+140 VILFTGNRRFI
-151 ERVLIALVVIMS
+151 ERVLIGLVLIMS
-163 LAFLTSAII
+163 LSFLTSAII
-172 VKPDFYL
+172 VQPDFIL

-184 FIPKFPEGSLLVII
+184 FIPNFPKGSLLVII

-214 SLVSDKWSGISDLKF
+214 SLVSDKWDSISDLKF

-237 VVLGGIISI
+237 VVLGGIISL

-253 AIGDVKIESASDLAL
+253 AIGDVNIQSASDLAL

-310 WKANVRSKKFRTVW
+310 WEANIRSKKFRVIW
-324 FIVLFSGILFSSLD
+324 LVVLFLGVIFSSLD
-338 FKSVEIIKFAQVAN
+338 FSSIDIIKFAQVAN
-352 GILLPVIAI
+352 GILLPVIAV
-361 FLLIVANNKKLL
+361 FLLIVANNARLL
-373 KNHVN
+373 NNQVN
-378 GYLFNFITVIIIL
+378 GYFLNLITIIIIL
-391 FTMFIGIKSILSVI
+391 FTMFIGIKSVLSVI
-405 GLNRVI
+405 GVI

>member
-1 MLKFLKNIGPGTV
+1 MISLKNIGPGTV

-28 SIAGSVY
+28 SIAGTMY
-35 GLDLMWALV
+35 GLDLMWALL
-44 FSLFVTTI
+44 FSLIMTTV

-64 QKGLSANL
+64 QKGLSSNL
-72 LDSFNN
+72 LHSFDNLV
-78 SFFKYLSV
+78 FKYLALA
-86 VLVLSAILVG
+86 LVLSAILIG
-96 NIAYEAGNISGGV
+96 NTAYEAGNISGGV

-116 GNLSY
+116 GQLSY
-121 SFNGFSIDFYSIL
+121 SYNGFIINLYSLL

-140 VILFIGNTRLI
+140 VILFVGNRRLI
-151 ERVLIALVVIMS
+151 ERVLIGLVLMMS

-179 IIKGL
+179 IMEGL
-184 FIPKFPEGSLLVII
+184 FIPKLPKGSLLVVI

-253 AIGDVKIESASDLAL
+253 SVADIKIESASDLAL
-268 GIEPLFGGFSK
+268 GIEPLFGSFSK

-310 WKANVRSKKFRTVW
+310 WKTNVKSKKFRIVW
-324 FIVLFSGILFSSLD
+324 FIVLFMGISFSSLD
-338 FKSVEIIKFAQVAN
+338 FKSIEIIKFAQVAN
-352 GILLPVIAI
+352 GILLPVIAV
-361 FLLIVANNKKLL
+361 FLLVVANNKRLL
-373 KNHVN
+373 KSQVN
-378 GYLFNFITVIIIL
+378 GYLFNLITVIIIL

-405 GLNRVI
+405 GVI

>member
-1 MLKFLKNIGPGTV
+1 LISIKNIGPGTV

-28 SIAGSVY
+28 SIAGSKY
-35 GLDLMWALV
+35 GLDLMWALL
-44 FSLFVTTI
+44 FSLLVTTI

-72 LDSFNN
+72 LESFDSQT
-78 SFFKYLSV
+78 FKYLAIA
-86 VLVLSAILVG
+86 LVLSAILVG
-96 NIAYEAGNISGGV
+96 NTAYQAGNISGGV

-116 GNLSY
+116 GQLSY
-121 SFNGFSIDFYSIL
+121 SFTGFNINFYSIL

-140 VILFIGNTRLI
+140 VILFTGNIRFI
-151 ERVLIALVVIMS
+151 ERVLIGLVLIMS

-172 VKPDFYL
+172 VQPDFVL

-214 SLVSDKWSGISDLKF
+214 SLVSDKWDSVSDLKF

-237 VVLGGIISI
+237 VVLGGIISL

-253 AIGDVKIESASDLAL
+253 AIGDVNIQSASDLAL

-301 AYVTCGCMG
+301 AYVTCGCMRCE
-310 WKANVRSKKFRTVW
+310 ANIRSKKFRGIW
-324 FIVLFSGILFSSLD
+324 LIVLFLGVIFSSLD
-338 FKSVEIIKFAQVAN
+338 FSSIEIIKFAQVAN
-352 GILLPVIAI
+352 GILLPVIAV
-361 FLLIVANNKKLL
+361 FLLIVANNARLL
-373 KNHVN
+373 NNQVN
-378 GYLFNFITVIIIL
+378 GYFLNLITIIIIL
-391 FTMFIGIKSILSVI
+391 FTMFIGIKSVLSVI
-405 GLNRVI
+405 GVI

>member
-1 MLKFLKNIGPGTV
+1 MISLKNIGPGTV

-28 SIAGSVY
+28 SIAGTMY
-35 GLDLMWALV
+35 GLDLMWALL
-44 FSLFVTTI
+44 FSLIMTTV

-64 QKGLSANL
+64 QKGLSSNL
-72 LDSFNN
+72 LDSFDNLV
-78 SFFKYLSV
+78 FKYLAL
-86 VLVLSAILVG
+86 VLVLSAILIG
-96 NIAYEAGNISGGV
+96 NTAYEAGNISGGV

-116 GNLSY
+116 GQLSY
-121 SFNGFSIDFYSIL
+121 SYNGFIINLYSLL

-140 VILFIGNTRLI
+140 VILFVGNRRLI
-151 ERVLIALVVIMS
+151 ERVLIGLVLIMS

-172 VKPDFYL
+172 VKPDLYL
-179 IIKGL
+179 IMEGL
-184 FIPKFPEGSLLVII
+184 FIPKLPEGSLLVVI

-214 SLVSDKWSGISDLKF
+214 SLVSDKWSSISDLKF
-229 VKIDTLLA
+229 VKTDTFLA

-253 AIGDVKIESASDLAL
+253 SIGDIKIESASDLAL
-268 GIEPLFGGFSK
+268 GIEPLFGSFSK

-310 WKANVRSKKFRTVW
+310 WKTNVKSKKFRIVW
-324 FIVLFSGILFSSLD
+324 FIVLFMGISFSSLD
-338 FKSVEIIKFAQVAN
+338 FKSIEIIKFAQVAN
-352 GILLPVIAI
+352 GILLPVIAV
-361 FLLIVANNKKLL
+361 FLLVVANNKRLL
-373 KNHVN
+373 KSQVN
-378 GYLFNFITVIIIL
+378 GYLFNLISVIIIL

-405 GLNRVI
+405 GVI